1 LALPP
6 HARKPCRIVPYD
18 EAPVKNVNSDRDS
31 FVDRLL
37 AETLEAQGASV
48 PDGSCVDA
56 GTLAAWAD
64 DTLGAHER
72 AAVEAHAASCARC
85 QALLAVMMKT
95 APPAVAEKSVWRI
108 PAIGWLIPLTAAAA
122 AVLVW
127 AIVPRPATLPLSERA
142 VQVASDRP
150 LAVPGDR
157 SAAVADQVGT
167 PARSAPSTPS
177 AKSEAQLQL
186 QSQLKQP
193 RAPTDI
199 TASPSASR
207 RLRDASPV
215 EGKAAIDKLENLD
228 KSDQRVAV
236 TPGANEPSPGVIV
249 AGRERV
255 ERAAVA
261 AAPPASPASG
271 SVATFASRV
280 APGRSGAAGTVIISS
295 SQASR
300 WRIAP
305 GGAVERSTDGGSTW
319 QPQETGATATMAAG
333 ASPSPSVC
341 WLVGPTGT
349 VLLSTDGR
357 TWRRIAF
364 PEATDLISVRASD
377 ENIAAVTTLDGR
389 TFSTSDGGLTWA
401 RSGRQ

>member
-6 HARKPCRIVPYD
+6 RARKPCRIVPYD

-31 FVDRLL
+31 FVGRLL
-37 AETLEAQGASV
+37 AETLEVQGAPV
-48 PDGSCVDA
+48 PDGSCLDA

-72 AAVEAHAASCARC
+72 VAVEAHAAGCARC

-127 AIVPRPATLPLSERA
+127 AIVPRRATLPLSERA
-142 VQVASDRP
+142 MQVASDRP
-150 LAVPGDR
+150 VAVPSDR
-157 SAAVADQVGT
+157 PAAVADQVGT
-167 PARSAPSTPS
+167 LARSAPSSPR
-177 AKSEAQLQL
+177 AKSEAQLQT
-186 QSQLKQP
+186 QLKPP

-207 RLRDASPV
+207 GQRDASPV
-215 EGKAAIDKLENLD
+215 EGKAAIGKLENLD

-236 TPGANEPSPGVIV
+236 TPGAKEPSQGVIV

-255 ERAAVA
+255 EGAAVA
-261 AAPPASPASG
+261 AAPPASG

-280 APGRSGAAGTVIISS
+280 ALGRSGAAGTVIISS
-295 SQASR
+295 NQASR

-305 GGAVERSTDGGSTW
+305 AGAVERSTDGGATW
-319 QPQETGATATMAAG
+319 QPQETGATATLAAG

-349 VLLSTDGR
+349 VLRSTDGR

-364 PEATDLISVRASD
+364 PEATDLISVRATD

-389 TFSTSDGGLTWA
+389 TFSTSDGGLTWS
-401 RSGRQ
+401 RSGTQ